1 MIKIDEAK
9 IRNLLIKRKKFIK
22 TRKFPIDS
30 LFAFIALLVA
40 VFTADFSKINIVFAW
55 IFKIATIVYLFYIVY
70 LIIMFFIES
79 YSPEKLY
86 NEIIEQS
93 ERKHTFSL
101 LVIKD
106 NSEKYFGK
114 YLLKYDKRWKCYLLP
129 YNATKTND
137 DEEFVESVINRF
149 TGLQCEI
156 QEPQKIEQTKF
167 SFSDG
172 YEKTYTHL
180 YYGINISVKDSILP
194 DSYSFKIGK
203 DKYKWF
209 SIQEM
214 KENPKIMERN
224 SEIVKYISENF

>member
-1 MIKIDEAK
+1 MIKIGEAK
-9 IRNLLIKRKKFIK
+9 IRNLLIKKKFIK

-40 VFTADFSKINIVFAW
+40 VFTADYSKINIIFAW
-55 IFKIATIVYLFYIVY
+55 IFKIATIVYFFYIVY
-70 LIIMFFIES
+70 LIVMFFIES

-93 ERKHTFSL
+93 ERKHAFSL
-101 LVIKD
+101 LIIKD
-106 NSEKYFGK
+106 NSGKFFEK
-114 YLLKYDKRWKCYLLP
+114 YLLKYDRRWKCYLFP
-129 YNATKTND
+129 YNATKTDN
-137 DEEFVESVINRF
+137 DEEFVESIINRF
-149 TGLQCEI
+149 TGLKCEI
-156 QEPQKIEQTKF
+156 QEPKKIEQTKF

-180 YYGINISVKDSILP
+180 YYGITISVKNSILP
-194 DSYSFKIGK
+194 DSNSFKIGK

-214 KENPKIMERN
+214 KENSKIMERN
-224 SEIVKYISENF
+224 SEVVKYISENF

>member
-1 MIKIDEAK
+1 M
-9 IRNLLIKRKKFIK
+9 NFNS
-22 TRKFPIDS
+22 T
-30 LFAFIALLVA
+30 
-40 VFTADFSKINIVFAW
+40 N
-55 IFKIATIVYLFYIVY
+55 
-70 LIIMFFIES
+70 
-79 YSPEKLY
+79 
-86 NEIIEQS
+86 IEQS
-93 ERKHTFSL
+93 ERKHAFSL

-129 YNATKTND
+129 YNATKID
-137 DEEFVESVINRF
+137 DDKEFVKSVINRF
-149 TGLQCEI
+149 SGLKCEI
-156 QEPQKIEQTKF
+156 QEPKKIEQTKF

-180 YYGINISVKDSILP
+180 YYGITISVKNSILP
-194 DSYSFKIGK
+194 DDDSFKIGK

-224 SEIVKYISENF
+224 SDVVKYISENF